1 MATADPEGN
10 TLHAMHFQLRYITTD
25 FDFGN
30 RQISVSDA
38 ARKMDFLLRK
48 RVPEDADLPPLED
61 GDRFISIACERGMTE
76 RIHREAVSSG
86 QLSIKKG
93 AVRNVHDEMYNHLL
107 RTMHLIRWR
116 ANSDGRPQPIRSGVD
131 AGFRWSLDRVEWK
144 PVADCVSFRV
154 DVHVIPQWTS
164 EAEEFIGTGVSRELD
179 EPLGHELLREAWTNR
194 DSNPRS
200 CIVMAVA
207 AAEVGFKQ
215 FVSKVFPDAAWIL
228 ESLQSPPL
236 VKMLTELFPWS
247 KLRVQINGK
256 DLTPPDSV
264 TTTLTTAVK
273 LRNDVV
279 HGRVENLNRKT
290 VHSVLT
296 AVRDLLY
303 FLDAAQGQRWALY
316 HLSAEARKHFPQIAS
331 WPLLVTP
338 VVQA

>member
-131 AGFRWSLDRVEWK
+131 AGFRR
-144 PVADCVSFRV
+144 
-154 DVHVIPQWTS
+154 S
-164 EAEEFIGTGVSRELD
+164 E
-179 EPLGHELLREAWTNR
+179 
-194 DSNPRS
+194 
-200 CIVMAVA
+200 
-207 AAEVGFKQ
+207 
-215 FVSKVFPDAAWIL
+215 
-228 ESLQSPPL
+228 
-236 VKMLTELFPWS
+236 
-247 KLRVQINGK
+247 
-256 DLTPPDSV
+256 
-264 TTTLTTAVK
+264 
-273 LRNDVV
+273 
-279 HGRVENLNRKT
+279 
-290 VHSVLT
+290 
-296 AVRDLLY
+296 
-303 FLDAAQGQRWALY
+303 
-316 HLSAEARKHFPQIAS
+316 
-331 WPLLVTP
+331 
-338 VVQA
+338 